1 MRTKNSGRHLL
12 GKPGL
17 WGSYI
22 YLIILAL
29 FNVFP
34 LLWIILSSLKTN
46 GELIGNPTSMIP
58 KEITFENY
66 QKVFQS
72 LNFGNN
78 ILNSIIVS
86 GCTTIIAITI
96 SALGAYAVVRF
107 FPKFGSFLTKGLIV
121 SYMFPAILLAV
132 PYSITLGQVGL
143 LNTRIGLI
151 IIYLSFS
158 VPYALWLLVGFFK
171 TVPIQ
176 IEEAASVDGANKFQI
191 FVTVVL
197 PIVAPGIVA
206 VAIYTFINTWNEFLY
221 SLVLINSRDKMTVA
235 VALQSL
241 QGQEILDW
249 GVMMAA
255 STVVVIPSVIFF
267 MFIQKYIAGGL
278 AAGSDK

>member
-1 MRTKNSGRHLL
+1 MHGLKKNKVRVA
-12 GKPGL
+12 
-17 WGSYI
+17 GSYI
-22 YLIILAL
+22 YLTILAL
-29 FNVFP
+29 LAVFP
-34 LLWIILSSLKTN
+34 LLWIIVSSFKSN
-46 GELIGNPTSMIP
+46 NEMNKFPTSFFP
-58 KEITFENY
+58 KELTMRNYNLVFEEL
-66 QKVFQS
+66 K
-72 LNFGNN
+72 FGNN
-78 ILNSIIVS
+78 MLNSRIVS
-86 GCTTIIAITI
+86 FASTVLTVVIA
-96 SALGAYAVVRF
+96 ALGAYAVVRF
-107 FPKFGSFLTKGLIV
+107 FPKFGKLLTQGLILA
-121 SYMFPAILLAV
+121 YMLPTILLAV